1 MFVEVFISAAWSAG
15 AGRCRGSPHRARIYN
30 GKGMKKTAQS
40 HSRCAVSSQIAA
52 DTVQR
57 IRSMSPTLG
66 NIRGSSRGKG
76 RPGLPHGATG
86 EGKRLIFAAPLPLC
100 LPFAPHRRKKHNLCL
115 MIRLHSGKKQKIA
128 TRFPFSFRSFALSLH
143 QIRLYSGKKQKIPAR
158 FPFSFRSFALSLPAQ
173 ACCTPVPTEHFHI
186 PKTRHMKK
194 LLTLAM
200 AATLCLGMGARPA
213 AEADNADRPKT
224 ECPCKDCKCDECNG
238 RCTDGCTECRPC
250 HRRGHGCNDEC
261 RPCHR
266 RGHDCDDECRPCHRH
281 HAKHHR
287 GHHRGCCR

>member
-1 MFVEVFISAAWSAG
+1 MPGKPAPRAHLQRQRYEKNGTIALAVCCFFTNRRRHSAKNTEHVAHPREHTRHKPRKKPAG
-15 AGRCRGSPHRARIYN
+15 PATRGNGRRE
-30 GKGMKKTAQS
+30 K
-40 HSRCAVSSQIAA
+40 A
-52 DTVQR
+52 D
-57 IRSMSPTLG
+57 
-66 NIRGSSRGKG
+66 
-76 RPGLPHGATG
+76 
-86 EGKRLIFAAPLPLC
+86 FAAPLPLC

-128 TRFPFSFRSFALSLH
+128 
-143 QIRLYSGKKQKIPAR
+143 AR

-250 HRRGHGCNDEC
+250 HRRGH
-261 RPCHR
+261 
-266 RGHDCDDECRPCHRH
+266 DCDDECRPCHRH

>member
-1 MFVEVFISAAWSAG
+1 MPGKPAPRAHLQRQRYEKNGTIALAVCCFFTNRRRHSAKNTEHVAHPREHTRHKPRKKPAG
-15 AGRCRGSPHRARIYN
+15 PATRGNGRRE
-30 GKGMKKTAQS
+30 K
-40 HSRCAVSSQIAA
+40 A
-52 DTVQR
+52 D
-57 IRSMSPTLG
+57 
-66 NIRGSSRGKG
+66 
-76 RPGLPHGATG
+76 
-86 EGKRLIFAAPLPLC
+86 FAAPLPLC

-128 TRFPFSFRSFALSLH
+128 ARFPFSFRSFALSFH
-143 QIRLYSGKKQKIPAR
+143 KIRLHSGKKQKIAAR

-250 HRRGHGCNDEC
+250 HRRGHDCDDEC